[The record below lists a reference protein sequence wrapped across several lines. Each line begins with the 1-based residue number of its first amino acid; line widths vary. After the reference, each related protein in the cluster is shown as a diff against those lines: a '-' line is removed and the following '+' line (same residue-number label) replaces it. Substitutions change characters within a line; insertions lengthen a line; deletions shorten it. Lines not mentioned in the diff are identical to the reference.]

1 MTNFTKDL
9 KVFESFYATVTL
21 FVYVKLELVT
31 LVSLGLF
38 MLESKVLSL
47 LVFELEVTRSF

>member
-9 KVFESFYATVTL
+9 KVIESFYATVTL